1 LVRVILSTKKIDS
14 LTKELSMKKQK
25 LFFALMAVMLASVV
39 IAQDKKMPSPPA
51 KAEGTIDG
59 VKVTINYH
67 QPSAK
72 GRKIMGGLVP
82 YGEVWRTGANNST
95 SIEFSE
101 DAKIEGKAI
110 AKGKYA
116 LFTIPG
122 ENEWVIIIN
131 KTIDWGAYKYK
142 KEDDVL
148 RVSVKPAK
156 TDSFVETFTI
166 AIEKNNVVLRWENTQ
181 VAFKISKG

>member
-1 LVRVILSTKKIDS
+1 MKRVSTMFT
-14 LTKELSMKKQK
+14 LL
-25 LFFALMAVMLASVV
+25 ALMFSVAV

-95 SIEFSE
+95 SIEFSS
-101 DAKIEGKAI
+101 DVKIEGKALP
-110 AKGKYA
+110 KGKYG
-116 LFTIPG
+116 LYTIPG

-148 RVSVKPAK
+148 RVNVKPGKAN
-156 TDSFVETFTI
+156 SFVETFNI
-166 AIEKNNVVLRWENTQ
+166 AVEKNNVVLSWENTS
-181 VAFKISKG
+181 VSFKVSK